1 MCEALDS
8 TPGSA
13 PKLEGS
19 LENQSLPFLPE
30 AQEKKLPGDTQFE
43 VVMASFSGHEDT
55 EIPLSTL
62 RPGPW
67 FYPTPDSVCLLG
79 QMVSVHA

>member
-8 TPGSA
+8 TPGSE

-19 LENQSLPFLPE
+19 LENQSMPFLPE
-30 AQEKKLPGDTQFE
+30 AQERTSPGDTQSE
-43 VVMASFSGHEDT
+43 PVMVSFPGHEDT
-55 EIPLSTL
+55 EIPLSAL

-67 FYPTPDSVCLLG
+67 FYPTPDSVCLLS
-79 QMVSVHA
+79 QVVSVHA